1 MLRAMLLRRRL
12 RALAIAGCIAVA
24 GLPRVALAQDTTAGN
39 VAAARKH
46 FEKARTCY
54 QQGAYREAVAE
65 LEAAHQLDPTAKDL
79 VFNLG
84 VVHEKLADIDEA
96 LKWFRLYTT
105 MDLAAPE
112 RDRADAYIR
121 RIEGAKRELEEK
133 QATSLPPPLPLP
145 PPPAPVVEPTGAT
158 PPPPAAVPTPLPS
171 VQPLVTVSSA
181 PAHASV
187 NASANGSV
195 NGMGRSDGL
204 TWTVAGVSTA
214 ALAFGI
220 VMAVKAENDKP
231 DANYVT
237 GRNGNINDL
246 QNLVDQ
252 AHREAIMAD
261 IGFAT
266 ALVSGIGATYLYF
279 GRSRHVSSGPYGSA
293 NVSAGP
299 MFGGGMMLVKGF
311 F

>member
-12 RALAIAGCIAVA
+12 RMWAIVGCIAVA
-24 GLPRVALAQDTTAGN
+24 GVPRVALAQDTTTPTAAN

-54 QQGAYREAVAE
+54 QQGAYREAVTE
-65 LEAAHQLDPTAKDL
+65 LEAAHSLDPTAKDL

-133 QATSLPPPLPLP
+133 QATPPPPLPPEAPAPAVEPTGVFAPPPTAVPAPLPSAQPSSPISSP
-145 PPPAPVVEPTGAT
+145 PPPA
-158 PPPPAAVPTPLPS
+158 
-171 VQPLVTVSSA
+171 
-181 PAHASV
+181 H
-187 NASANGSV
+187 
-195 NGMGRSDGL
+195 
-204 TWTVAGVSTA
+204 AGVGRVDALTLTAAGLSTA

-220 VMAVKAENDKP
+220 VMAVKAEKDMP
-231 DANYVT
+231 GANYVT

-252 AHREAIMAD
+252 AHREAILAD

-266 ALVSGIGATYLYF
+266 ALVSAIGATYLYF
-279 GRSRHVSSGPYGSA
+279 GRSRHVSAAPYGSA
-293 NVSAGP
+293 TVSAGP
-299 MFGGGMMLVKGF
+299 MSGGAMMIVKGCF
-311 F
+311 